1 MSTLTRRY
9 DPDPR
14 QGYALSVKKSDG
26 DAAEDMVFGVGYK
39 PLRGAGMDGR
49 LALMRKTTGF
59 AVRADSPST
68 NHYSV

>member
-1 MSTLTRRY
+1 M
-9 DPDPR
+9 
-14 QGYALSVKKSDG
+14 SDG